1 VHSCDSKP
9 AVSGTRQGLSTKSP
23 KFHQFCLQT
32 AVNHEN
38 AAAVGFG
45 GEIGYRY

>member
-1 VHSCDSKP
+1 VHSCDSNL
-9 AVSGTRQGLSTKSP
+9 AVSGVHRVLAAKSP

-38 AAAVGFG
+38 AALVGFG
-45 GEIGYRY
+45 GKISYRY